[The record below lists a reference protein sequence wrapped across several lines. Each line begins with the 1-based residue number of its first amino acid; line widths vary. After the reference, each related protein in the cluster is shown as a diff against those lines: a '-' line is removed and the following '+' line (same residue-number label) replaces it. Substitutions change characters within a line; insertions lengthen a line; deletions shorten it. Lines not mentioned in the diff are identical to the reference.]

1 MMVRYVTRRGPLGFP
16 VIAGAVPGGG
26 EIRQERL

>member
-16 VIAGAVPGGG
+16 VIAVAVLGAG
-26 EIRQERL
+26 EIRLERL